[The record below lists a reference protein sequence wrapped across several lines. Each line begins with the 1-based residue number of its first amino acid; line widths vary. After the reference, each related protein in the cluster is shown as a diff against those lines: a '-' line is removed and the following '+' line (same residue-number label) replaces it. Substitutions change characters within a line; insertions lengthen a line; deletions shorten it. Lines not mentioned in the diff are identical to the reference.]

1 MKDKVQEVRTR
12 GIKCIPIDQL
22 IPHPDNPRKELGDIS
37 ELTESIRATGIYQN
51 LTVTP
56 AELVKGI
63 EIPDEEKQY
72 YVIIIGHRRFA
83 AAKAAGLTEVPCMDL
98 TMSREE
104 QIATMLMENVQR
116 CDLTP
121 YEQAQGFHQ
130 LALLGLNVA
139 EISRRSGFST
149 KTVKHRIEM
158 AKLDQKILKEV
169 STGRQLS
176 MGDFAKLE
184 ELTDMKARNTVLK
197 SIGTRD
203 FNEKLKEAQNK
214 QKANENRPKALQWL
228 KEHNAKSISLEE
240 TYGSQYTSYFG
251 GHSYGFI
258 ELCRL
263 GGIGNQLPSDKTVNG
278 KQLFYTM
285 KANGDSLGI
294 YIQNPLYASKAGTNK
309 KTEEEK
315 ARDRVMREVRAK
327 IKELSALHYG
337 LRKDFIEGLTVT
349 KANRDKIVAG
359 ALMPALYFAHCSG
372 ANKSDTIDKLLGYER
387 SYEYH
392 TDKVLAGLDGL
403 QEKDLARAVYAIYND
418 NAENWFADDMN
429 TSFTIPNYIPTSCNI
444 MLQLLYRWLESLGY
458 EPSTEEQALRDGS
471 HEIYRRA
478 GKK

>member
-1 MKDKVQEVRTR
+1 MNTIE
-12 GIKCIPIDQL
+12 QL
-22 IPHPDNPRKELGDIS
+22 PVSRLLPHPDNPRKDLGDLT
-37 ELTESIRATGIYQN
+37 ELTESVRENGILQN
-51 LTVTP
+51 LTVVS
-56 AELVKGI
+56 ADQVLGVQ
-63 EIPDEEKQY
+63 IPDPQEAW
-72 YVIIIGHRRFA
+72 YVVIIGHRRHA
-83 AAKAAGLTEVPCMDL
+83 AAKAAGLETVPCVVAGMDRKTQL
-98 TMSREE
+98 S
-104 QIATMLMENVQR
+104 TMLMENVQR
-116 CDLTP
+116 NDLTP

-130 LALLGLNVA
+130 LSLLGCSAA

-169 STGRQLS
+169 SGRQLS
-176 MGDFAKLE
+176 MADFAKLE
-184 ELTDMKARNTVLK
+184 QLTDTKARNAVLK

-203 FNEKLKEAQNK
+203 FNENLEKAKNK
-214 QKANENRPKALQWL
+214 QKAEENRPKALQWL

-240 TYGSQYTSYFG
+240 TYSSQYTSYFG
-251 GHSYGFI
+251 GHSYSYI
-258 ELCRL
+258 ELGKL
-263 GGIGNQLPSDKTVNG
+263 GEIGNQLPSDKTANG

-285 KANGDSLGI
+285 KSNGDSLGI

-309 KTEEEK
+309 KTEDEK

-359 ALMPALYFAHCSG
+359 ALMPALYFVHCSG
-372 ANKSDTIDKLLGYER
+372 SNKSDAIDKILGFER

-392 TDKVLAGLDGL
+392 TDKLLAGLDSL

-429 TSFTIPNYIPTSCNI
+429 TSFTIPNYDPSACNI

-471 HEIYRRA
+471 HEIYHRKA
-478 GKK
+478 KK

>member
-1 MKDKVQEVRTR
+1 MNQIQQLPVTR
-12 GIKCIPIDQL
+12 L
-22 IPHPDNPRKELGDIS
+22 LPHPDNPRKDLGDLS
-37 ELTESIRATGIYQN
+37 ELTESVRENGILQN
-51 LTVTP
+51 LTVVP
-56 AELVKGI
+56 AILVEHI
-63 EIPDEEKQY
+63 TVPDAEQQY
-72 YVIIIGHRRFA
+72 YVVIIGHRRHA
-83 AAKAAGLTEVPCMDL
+83 AATAAGLETVPCVVTNMDRKTQL
-98 TMSREE
+98 S
-104 QIATMLMENVQR
+104 TMLMENVQR
-116 CDLTP
+116 TDLTP

-130 LALLGLNVA
+130 LSLLGCSAA

-184 ELTDMKARNTVLK
+184 QLKDPAERNKVLRV
-197 SIGTRD
+197 IGTRD
-203 FNEKLKEAQNK
+203 FNQ
-214 QKANENRPKALQWL
+214 
-228 KEHNAKSISLEE
+228 SLEE
-240 TYGSQYTSYFG
+240 AKDRQKTAEKLPAVKQWLADHDAIGLGDSQTYGGRYLCSFGKMGRYFG
-251 GHSYGFI
+251 NILISNIDDKFSQMPSEEDI
-258 ELCRL
+258 DDL
-263 GGIGNQLPSDKTVNG
+263 QLYYIFRNERY
-278 KQLFYTM
+278 L
-285 KANGDSLGI
+285 SLYVENKYYNSRVGE
-294 YIQNPLYASKAGTNK
+294 K
-309 KTEEEK
+309 KTEDEK

-372 ANKSDTIDKLLGYER
+372 ANKSDAIDKLLGYER

-392 TDKVLAGLDGL
+392 TDKVLAALDGL

-429 TSFTIPNYIPTSCNI
+429 TSFTIPNYDPTSCNI